1 MTEEMVAPVLTE
13 EAVRTEIPENK
24 SSSPP
29 ENAGIKEKFYGIELL
44 RILAT
49 FYIILL
55 HVIGQGGIASAV
67 GQGRIATAGCSL
79 LLALAYPAVN
89 CYALISGFVGC
100 KSRFKLSRLLLLW
113 VSVVTVNLAVWGFF
127 RLFAPSLA
135 AHFSLSACF
144 KPLINN
150 EYWYVT
156 AYFGLSVLT
165 PALNAAVLNLPKK
178 DFARMLIGFFALF
191 VLLPVIADKDLF
203 WSHSGYSML
212 WLTLLYVTGA
222 YFRLHIQPAK
232 PGHVAGAVS
241 LTIYAAISAFLAVQ
255 KQIVEKQLLSEN
267 VPNPIYIKNFSYTSV
282 WIVLSSL
289 ALFFFFMRINVRKPV
304 VCNVISFFSKNSFGI
319 YIFHTHPL
327 VWSALLSGTFSFFAV
342 YSAPVIVLLCL
353 AAALGI
359 FLSCTFAETV
369 RAFLIRITRIEWLIK
384 RIPF

>member
-13 EAVRTEIPENK
+13 ETVHAEIPENK

-113 VSVVTVNLAVWGFF
+113 ISVVTVNLAVWGSF

-212 WLTLLYVTGA
+212 WLMLLYVTGA

-255 KQIVEKQLLSEN
+255 KQ
-267 VPNPIYIKNFSYTSV
+267 
-282 WIVLSSL
+282 
-289 ALFFFFMRINVRKPV
+289 V
-304 VCNVISFFSKNSFGI
+304 V
-319 YIFHTHPL
+319 
-327 VWSALLSGTFSFFAV
+327 
-342 YSAPVIVLLCL
+342 
-353 AAALGI
+353 
-359 FLSCTFAETV
+359 
-369 RAFLIRITRIEWLIK
+369 
-384 RIPF
+384 

>member
-241 LTIYAAISAFLAVQ
+241 LRRHFR
-255 KQIVEKQLLSEN
+255 
-267 VPNPIYIKNFSYTSV
+267 FSRRAKANCRKT
-282 WIVLSSL
+282 
-289 ALFFFFMRINVRKPV
+289 APVRKCAQSHLYQKFFLYLRVDRPV
-304 VCNVISFFSKNSFGI
+304 LFGLVFL
-319 YIFHTHPL
+319 FHADKRPET
-327 VWSALLSGTFSFFAV
+327 S
-342 YSAPVIVLLCL
+342 CL
-353 AAALGI
+353 
-359 FLSCTFAETV
+359 
-369 RAFLIRITRIEWLIK
+369 
-384 RIPF
+384 